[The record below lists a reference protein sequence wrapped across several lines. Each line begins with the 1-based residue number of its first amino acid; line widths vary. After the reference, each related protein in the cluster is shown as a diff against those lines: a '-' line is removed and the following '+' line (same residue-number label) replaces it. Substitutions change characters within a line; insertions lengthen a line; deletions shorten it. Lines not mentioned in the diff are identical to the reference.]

1 MAVLPG
7 NPKCTMTSCWMASL
21 GFVYGL
27 LLGNW
32 EYQTECPRRNCTPLP
47 ILAWT
52 ERTAS
57 DKIKTRSARII
68 GNLRTTR
75 KFTTTTYV
83 DWEKTGTRTSV
94 SAGEKKLKMQ
104 SVGRLT
110 TTTLNVVR
118 NKVFR
123 NGVFLNNARSNFL
136 SHTSNNFSDD
146 DELFVLY
153 DLFERKNTYFP
164 YEIIQLSTWMRWPSP
179 SVCQSLDF
187 EKETFWCDS
196 CFPYKVYF
204 LYIKDIW
211 FALPKY
217 VQINLSLTTSL
228 ARPRLLSFLEVKIN
242 SLVEFSINITY

>member
-7 NPKCTMTSCWMASL
+7 NPKCTMTSCWMTSL

-32 EYQTECPRRNCTPLP
+32 EYQTQCPRRNCTPLP

-52 ERTAS
+52 ERAAS

-123 NGVFLNNARSNFL
+123 NGVFLNNAMQR
-136 SHTSNNFSDD
+136 
-146 DELFVLY
+146 
-153 DLFERKNTYFP
+153 
-164 YEIIQLSTWMRWPSP
+164 RWRIFRVVWPFR
-179 SVCQSLDF
+179 V
-187 EKETFWCDS
+187 EKH
-196 CFPYKVYF
+196 
-204 LYIKDIW
+204 
-211 FALPKY
+211 
-217 VQINLSLTTSL
+217 
-228 ARPRLLSFLEVKIN
+228 LLSVRNYSTFNLNEMTE
-242 SLVEFSINITY
+242 SECLSEFRFRKRDILMW